1 MSVSD
6 DVVEIVRRFASEV
19 IAGYGAFIKSIVLVG
34 SAARGEASL
43 ESDID
48 LLVILDD
55 TLKEYSSVEKGLIE
69 GGIREIASNISG
81 RLEVQPVLTLTEF
94 MDYVRVGHP
103 TVYNF
108 LKEGVPIY
116 DEGFFMPWKRLLLAG
131 KIPGT
136 REAFERYIDEA
147 SERISRAKSVK
158 LLILAEDCYY
168 AFINSAQATLMYMG
182 LEPPVPRRI
191 YEAVRKHLVDTG
203 LLEEEYAEWLREI
216 GEIRRDIKNSKI
228 LEVPGVMIDEWISR
242 AEKFTGRMISLMHT
256 LELLRRQETLQETYE
271 VMREAVAE
279 ALKKRLGIPAG
290 TSISELERRL
300 GMSLREA
307 LQEYLVKPG
316 EVSSTYLTI
325 WDEVEELKEEV
336 IDRKN
341 PSKLGEEVYGLK
353 QEVRKLIQELNNI
366 GQ

>member
-1 MSVSD
+1 MGIPD
-6 DVVEIVRRFASEV
+6 EVVEVVRRFTSEV
-19 IAGYGAFIKSIVLVG
+19 IVRYGGFIKSIVLVG
-34 SAARGEASL
+34 SVARGEASP

-55 TLKEYSSVEKGLIE
+55 TLEEYSTMKKELIE
-69 GGIREIASNISG
+69 GGIREIAGSVSA

-94 MDYVRVGHP
+94 TDYVRVGHP
-103 TVYNF
+103 TVRNF
-108 LKEGVPIY
+108 LKEGVPVY
-116 DEGFFMPWKRLLLAG
+116 DEGFFTPWKRLLLAG

-136 REAFERYIDEA
+136 KEALERYLDET

-182 LEPPVPRRI
+182 LEPPIPRRI
-191 YEAVRKHLVDTG
+191 CEAVRKYLVDTG

-216 GEIRRDIKNSKI
+216 IEIRKGIKNMRI

-256 LELLRRQETLQETYE
+256 LELLRRQKTLQETYE

-316 EVSSTYLTI
+316 EVSSTYLTV
-325 WDEVEELKEEV
+325 WDKVEELKKEV

-353 QEVRKLIQELNNI
+353 QEVRRLIQELNSM